1 MVKYACSLCG
11 GELAR
16 GRAAIRKS
24 LAAKLSWPLA
34 SDRLFYKADKVESK
48 SELVIREGGSYEAF
62 KCGSCGSI
70 MLTRKS
76 WAPEI

>member
-1 MVKYACSLCG
+1 MEHYTCSLCG
-11 GELAR
+11 GEFVR

-24 LAAKLSWPLA
+24 IAAKLSWPFA
-34 SDRLFYKADKVESK
+34 SDRLFFKPDKSESK

-62 KCGSCGSI
+62 KCGACGSI

-76 WAPEI
+76 WVPEI